1 MRKRQRENDM
11 RERRETWGGFKGE
24 TGREKMIKL
33 YFDIK
38 KSKNTKQAYGWLSF
52 FSFSLF
58 FFLKPCY

>member
-1 MRKRQRENDM
+1 M